1 MITKEFVLKK
11 IQAAGIKGVTKSE
24 ITGEE
29 KDSQKIE
36 KYIKELIKEGKVVKE
51 EGRFF
56 LSGVEPGKN
65 YITRGELEEHLQ
77 DVFALI
83 SNLNERL
90 DRVYEYIDDIF
101 INLRSEISTMTEPS
115 VDDLRII
122 YDNLNA
128 NFSFRDSVP
137 VPLFKDDVMG
147 KFSIS
152 EERLNFLLLDLDK
165 KEIIYL
171 QSYGKQSEPK
181 DKDRG
186 IKSGNKILYYITWIK
201 K

>member
-1 MITKEFVLKK
+1 VITKEFVLKK

-24 ITGEE
+24 IAGEE

-36 KYIKELIKEGKVVKE
+36 KYMKELIKEGKVIKKG
-51 EGRFF
+51 GRFY
-56 LSGVEPGKN
+56 LSGVKPEKN
-65 YITRGELEEHLQ
+65 YITRGEFEELLQ

-101 INLRSEISTMTEPS
+101 ISLKSEVSTMAEPS

-137 VPLFKDDVMG
+137 VPIFKDDVMG
-147 KFSIS
+147 KFSVS
-152 EERLNFLLLDLDK
+152 EERLNSLLLNLDK
-165 KEIIYL
+165 KEVIYL
-171 QSYGKQSEPK
+171 QSCGKQDEPK